1 MFTGTINVNGQLLDL
16 SVPRV
21 MGILNITPDSF
32 LQESRRQ
39 TEEEIA
45 ARVRQIVEE
54 GGDMIDIGAYSSRPG
69 AAGVPV
75 AEEMERLRKG
85 LHILRREVPDAI
97 VSVDTFRADVAQMC
111 ISEFGVSMIN
121 DISGGDLDER
131 MFETISRARIPYII
145 THMQGNPQTMQQ
157 NPQYEN
163 VLREVMLSLAAKVKR
178 LHELK
183 VNDVILDPGFGFGK
197 SVEHNYELL
206 AHLDEFDVF
215 GLPLLV
221 GMSRKS
227 MIYKKLDIT
236 PEDALNGTTALN
248 TIALSKGA
256 NILRVHDVKQAVEA
270 VKLWQAVK
278 EYEFKDY

>member
-45 ARVRQIVEE
+45 ARVRQIVDE

-206 AHLDEFDVF
+206 AHLDEFDIF

>member
-45 ARVRQIVEE
+45 ARVRQIVDE

>member
-45 ARVRQIVEE
+45 TRVRQIVDE

-111 ISEFGVSMIN
+111 ISEFGVSIIN

-206 AHLDEFDVF
+206 ANLDEFDVF